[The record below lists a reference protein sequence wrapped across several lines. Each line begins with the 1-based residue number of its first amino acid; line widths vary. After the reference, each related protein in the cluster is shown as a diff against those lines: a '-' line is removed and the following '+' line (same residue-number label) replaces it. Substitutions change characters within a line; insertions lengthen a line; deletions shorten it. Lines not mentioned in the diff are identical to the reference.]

1 MQGKR
6 ERKKKKTKRK
16 KDLGKKG
23 SKVHPSCWN
32 APVVYSKIVLS
43 SVRAISQ
50 GLNVAPIT
58 AVMNREV
65 RACVCVCWCVC
76 VCVCVCTDWNAAF
89 LCISNGARL
98 ARRCPDTLSLRSQ
111 PPWTGKCVRV
121 FVCVCVRV
129 CTCTDQNA
137 AFLCISNGARLARR
151 WPAARFLNYLRARSA
166 CFGNALN
173 KNNGLSFN
181 KSHCE
186 DSTYQTT
193 PSSLEANIGRVWS
206 RWKRDKWGCG
216 QLHPGAADRGTASA
230 NRHICQDAGYWH
242 LSRNFS
248 HDF

>member
-1 MQGKR
+1 
-6 ERKKKKTKRK
+6 
-16 KDLGKKG
+16 
-23 SKVHPSCWN
+23 
-32 APVVYSKIVLS
+32 
-43 SVRAISQ
+43 
-50 GLNVAPIT
+50 
-58 AVMNREV
+58 MNREV
-65 RACVCVCWCVC
+65 CACVC
-76 VCVCVCTDWNAAF
+76 VCVCVCTRRDWNAAF

-98 ARRCPDTLSLRSQ
+98 ACHAVAPITVIINREVCA
-111 PPWTGKCVRV
+111 CVCV
-121 FVCVCVRV
+121 SACVCVCTGR
-129 CTCTDQNA
+129 NA
-137 AFLCISNGARLARR
+137 AFLCISNGARLAGR

-206 RWKRDKWGCG
+206 RWKRDKWDRG
-216 QLHPGAADRGTASA
+216 QLHPGAADSGTASA